1 MVTKKRSTSA
11 TRRSGKTS
19 KLWNLVTNQQ
29 NMLYMLAAGMVIA
42 PAEFGGKHYADVLGL
57 EPGWIPLFRSTIKVP
72 TAALTLAVSERKF
85 LVPCVASFDLE
96 GTSGRV
102 RVLSRRGSQ
111 RESNGIPAR
120 KGKEELAILVQAPL
134 PMSSLSSI
142 NFRSLADKLAFESS
156 AADVANVD
164 LSCIDL
170 RMDESAFDD
179 DTTAEL
185 PESQQQRQ
193 LIQSAPNTPRALG
206 QSVGGVLAMLYHAAN
221 RSDLGIAV
229 FRCATGMDRE
239 TDVTFETGDPV
250 LDELPRWIGCWRPP
264 TSVDVRARLYWGV
277 VHVLIAARDSGKKH
291 PSTETAIQYLE
302 SQLSTLDG
310 DKFQPRLAGL
320 IDDLRGCL
328 GFGGGTITEL
338 FERHKGSLSRPLLL
352 FCLREQCVDLLEFSH
367 PLLHESE
374 YLLASILFGIRDG
387 WLRLPRELRS
397 PALSA
402 FVAHRMAS
410 AEQEQHGVD
419 LTFSAP
425 SYPPPLRELFT
436 PTTRPLTA
444 TQTDAGLQLVRQ
456 CKWNDCVQTRIT
468 LTEGSYPEHFTRS
481 GLQLVLPGE
490 VVATVE
496 LNQEAFLDHLGRW
509 PPPERE
515 AERRLREQLRN
526 AAHAP

>member
-1 MVTKKRSTSA
+1 MST
-11 TRRSGKTS
+11 TRRSRKTS

-29 NMLYMLAAGMVIA
+29 NMLYMLAAGMVMA
-42 PAEFGGKHYADVLGL
+42 PAGFGGKHYADVLDL
-57 EPGWIPLFRSTIKVP
+57 EPGWVPLFRSTIKVP
-72 TAALTLAVSERKF
+72 TVALTLAVSERKF
-85 LVPCVASFDLE
+85 LVPCVASFELE
-96 GTSGRV
+96 GTLGRV

-120 KGKEELAILVQAPL
+120 KGKEELAIFVRAPL

-142 NFRSLADKLAFESS
+142 SFRVLADKLAFETS
-156 AADVANVD
+156 AADVANID

-170 RMDESAFDD
+170 RIDESAFDN

-185 PESQQQRQ
+185 PESQQQRE
-193 LIQSAPNTPRALG
+193 LIQSAPDTRRALG
-206 QSVGGVLAMLYHAAN
+206 QAVGGVLAMLYHAAN
-221 RSDLGIAV
+221 RSDLGITF
-229 FRCATGMDRE
+229 FRLAAGMDHD
-239 TDVTFETGDPV
+239 TGVTVETGDPI
-250 LDELPRWIGCWRPP
+250 LDELPRWIGNWTPP
-264 TSVDVRARLYWGV
+264 TSADIRVRLYWGV
-277 VHVLIAARDSGKKH
+277 VDVLIAARDSGKKQ
-291 PSTETAIQYLE
+291 PPTETAIQYLE
-302 SQLSTLDG
+302 NQLSTLDG
-310 DKFQPRLAGL
+310 DKFQSRLAGL
-320 IDDLRGCL
+320 IDDLRGCV

-338 FERHKGSLSRPLLL
+338 FERHNGPLSRPLLL

-397 PALSA
+397 PALSV

-410 AEQEQHGVD
+410 AEQEQHGSD
-419 LTFSAP
+419 LTFSSP
-425 SYPPPLRELFT
+425 PYPPPLRELFT
-436 PTTRPLTA
+436 PATRPLTA
-444 TQTDAGLQLVRQ
+444 TQAKSALELVRQ

-490 VVATVE
+490 VVGKVE
-496 LNQEAFLDHLGRW
+496 LNQEAFLDHVGRW

-515 AERRLREQLRN
+515 AERRLREQLRS